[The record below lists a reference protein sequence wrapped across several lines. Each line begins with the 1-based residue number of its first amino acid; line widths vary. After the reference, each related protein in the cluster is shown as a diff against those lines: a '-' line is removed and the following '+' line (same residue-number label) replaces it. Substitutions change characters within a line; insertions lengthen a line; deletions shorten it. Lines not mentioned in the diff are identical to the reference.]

1 MIKSILAGF
10 SLIAIASAALPM
22 PVTVQNCGRDITF
35 EEVPN
40 RAVSSDVNLTEIMLA
55 LGLEDRMVGYA
66 GISDLRRLGPEFL
79 DAASRLV
86 ALSPRYPTREI
97 LLGAGADFYFAGW
110 NYGLRLGGELTPD
123 SLERLGIKAYVLT
136 ESCIHVTEKSRASMD
151 DLYTD
156 IRNLGKIFGIEA
168 KAEALIGRFKDEIAN
183 IVDSVDT
190 PAGPKPRVFVYD
202 SGQDVPFTAGRYAM
216 PNALIEAAGGVNT
229 MSDFERSWATVT
241 WEEVVARDP
250 EVIIIVDYGEVTA
263 EQKIDF
269 LLAKDALANIRGV
282 RNRRFVILEYA
293 ELTPGPRNI
302 NAIRLLAAGL

>member
-216 PNALIEAAGGVNT
+216 PNALIEGSRGCEHDVRFRKELGHRHLGGSCCPRPRGDHYRRLWRGYGGAEDRLPASEGCACQYT
-229 MSDFERSWATVT
+229 RRKEP
-241 WEEVVARDP
+241 EIRD
-250 EVIIIVDYGEVTA
+250 T
-263 EQKIDF
+263 
-269 LLAKDALANIRGV
+269 
-282 RNRRFVILEYA
+282 
-293 ELTPGPRNI
+293 
-302 NAIRLLAAGL
+302 